1 MENRVRLFPKEPP
14 ECDYI
19 HSEGGEN
26 NNTPLDGRFCI
37 RSNSKAESYGENRP
51 SLPEI
56 NCYVVVVVMH
66 CNLVQNVFRS
76 THTNSA
82 QEEKKNTKN
91 TRRASS
97 EGSEEKWWY
106 CKCVEEEGG
115 DIKQLH
121 AGPC

>member
-19 HSEGGEN
+19 HTEGGEN
-26 NNTPLDGRFCI
+26 NNKPLDGRFCI

-76 THTNSA
+76 THTNA